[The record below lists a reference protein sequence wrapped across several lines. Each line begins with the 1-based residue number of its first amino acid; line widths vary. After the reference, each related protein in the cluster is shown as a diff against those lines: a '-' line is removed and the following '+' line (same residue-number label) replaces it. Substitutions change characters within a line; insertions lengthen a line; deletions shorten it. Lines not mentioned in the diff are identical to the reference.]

1 METNN
6 NGNRF
11 KNYYKWE
18 DVKNAPYNYER
29 NGLLQH
35 IMSNVIVKSKN
46 EILQTI
52 LKYFESS
59 LIYLMRYID
68 HLKNFKNYHWYNR

>member
-1 METNN
+1 MEINN

-46 EILQTI
+46 EILQTV

-59 LIYLMRYID
+59 LIYLMKYID

>member
-1 METNN
+1 MEINN

-11 KNYYKWE
+11 KNYYNWE